1 VPAPPDEFI
10 EREEDMKQKIG
21 FMGLGIMGTP
31 MAANLLKA
39 GYPVMVYNRSPEKAE
54 PLVKQGA
61 GLASNPENLAKAAE
75 VIIAMVTG
83 PEALHD
89 LLWGANGAGK
99 ALNSS
104 KTFINMSS
112 VSPRH
117 TRELAAQLEPTGA
130 LFIDAPVSGTKKPAE
145 DGTLII
151 LAGGPQDKV
160 QELEPLF
167 GAMGKKVVYCGA
179 AGQGSMMKM
188 FINLLLGMMM
198 EGFAEVLNFGRLGGL
213 DIPAMLDTVFSGPLN
228 CGLFQMKAPNLEKK
242 SYPTAF
248 PFKHMTKD
256 IKFVLDTAYELK
268 APVPVAQTLLHLFQ
282 SGVAQG
288 WGDEDISAI
297 ARVLEGLNPKN

>member
-1 VPAPPDEFI
+1 
-10 EREEDMKQKIG
+10 MKQKIG

-61 GLASNPENLAKAAE
+61 GLASNPENLAKAAD
-75 VIIAMVTG
+75 VVIAMVTG

-89 LLWGANGAGK
+89 LLWGTNGAGG

-117 TRELAAQLEPTGA
+117 TRELAAQLEPTGV

-160 QELEPLF
+160 QELEPFF

-213 DIPAMLDTVFSGPLN
+213 AVPAMLDTVFSGPLN
-228 CGLFQMKAPNLEKK
+228 CGLFQMKALNLEKK
-242 SYPTAF
+242 TYPTAF

-297 ARVLEGLNPKN
+297 ARVLEGLNPKT